1 MDCCL
6 LLLVLFSVSALLRYV
21 YLLIVCSCIDFL
33 VNNLM
38 VKVLQFFQSSE
49 VLQKF
54 APCIFT
60 LK

>member
-21 YLLIVCSCIDFL
+21 YLLIVCGCIDFL

-38 VKVLQFFQSSE
+38 VKVLQFFQSRE
-49 VLQKF
+49 V
-54 APCIFT
+54 
-60 LK
+60 